1 MDDYILKVLLDQEQT
16 GRPSQERTVQEK
28 LEEVTRSVV
37 AFAEKGGEKAKK
49 SEPEPEEKGQN
60 RRQQVLNRVLERVRV
75 AEETAGRETEAVGRK
90 PEGERGDMASGEPAQ
105 AMANVPE
112 QNLQTDRQDAG
123 WQSQRWKDPEQLSM
137 FFQRDARRYS

>member
-28 LEEVTRSVV
+28 LEEETRPVV
-37 AFAEKGGEKAKK
+37 AFVEKGGEKAKE
-49 SEPEPEEKGQN
+49 SEQEPEKKGQN

-90 PEGERGDMASGEPAQ
+90 SEGERGDMASGEPAQ
-105 AMANVPE
+105 AMTNVPE